1 MNRIER
7 ICLIGFGEV
16 GQILADDLS
25 AHAALAAWDLK
36 FRDRASIPRQALQG
50 RSVRAAANAAEA
62 AQEAD
67 LVISAVTA
75 AQTAEAASAAC
86 AGIKSAAFFL
96 DLNSASPGAKQ
107 EAARL
112 ISAAGGRYVEA
123 AVMSAFPPKRIGS
136 PILLGGPDAQAFLPV
151 ARDLGFAGA
160 SFLSDEIGP
169 ASATK
174 LCRSVIVKGI
184 EALLAESMLAAR
196 RYGVERAVLGSLG
209 DFFPGT
215 DWPALSRYMI
225 ARSIE
230 HGVRRAEEMR
240 EAAHTVAEAD
250 VAPLMSKACAAR
262 QEWAA
267 QFSDALRHDALADML
282 DALRARSGPGAAP
295 C

>member
-1 MNRIER
+1 
-7 ICLIGFGEV
+7 V
-16 GQILADDLS
+16 
-25 AHAALAAWDLK
+25 
-36 FRDRASIPRQALQG
+36 
-50 RSVRAAANAAEA
+50 
-62 AQEAD
+62 
-67 LVISAVTA
+67 
-75 AQTAEAASAAC
+75 EAASAVC
-86 AGIKSAAFFL
+86 AGITRAAFFL
-96 DLNSASPGAKQ
+96 DLNSASPGTKQ

-112 ISAAGGRYVEA
+112 IGDAGGRYVEA
-123 AVMSAFPPKRIGS
+123 AVMSAFPPKRIAA
-136 PILLGGPDAQAFLPV
+136 PILLGGPDAQAFFPV
-151 ARDLGFAGA
+151 ARRLGFSGA
-160 SFLSDEIGP
+160 SLFSSEVGP

-174 LCRSVIVKGI
+174 LCRSVMVKGI
-184 EALLAESMLAAR
+184 EALLAESLLAAR
-196 RYGVERAVLGSLG
+196 RYGVESAVLGSLG

-215 DWPALSRYMI
+215 DSRYMI

-240 EAAHTVAEAD
+240 EAARTVAEAN